1 MTIMKTISKK
11 NIQSSQMY
19 MSVQFISDV
28 IQMSVREDEENYYLT
43 EDSYN
48 YIKEKYTESLEKGVG
63 TELKKLLSK
72 IGIKA
77 SPTCSCNHKAKIMNM
92 KGILWCEN
100 NIDTILS
107 WLKEEATKRKLPF
120 VEYAAKLLIKR
131 AVFNAKKNEHA

>member
-1 MTIMKTISKK
+1 MIPISKK
-11 NIQSSQMY
+11 SIQSSQIH
-19 MSVQFISDV
+19 MSSQFISDV
-28 IQMSVREDEENYYLT
+28 IQMSIGEDEEHYYLT

-48 YIKEKYTESLEKGVG
+48 YIEEKYAKAPEKGVG

-92 KGILWCEN
+92 KGILWCES

-107 WLKEEATKRKLPF
+107 WLKEESIRRKLPF
-120 VEYAAKLLIKR
+120 IEHVAKLIVKR
-131 AVFNAKKNEHA
+131 AIANAKKNEKT